1 MRGLSVNG
9 FVISETIGSGRAGV
23 LYLARNPSTGQEAII
38 CLSGAGDDGQ
48 TAKIFLEEATSLRPT
63 TRELSLAKTSDG
75 RAAMLAV
82 LPRLPSEAKTLPLPG
97 AGNTRFPETELLPSR
112 RPSRVPLVLFVGGL
126 LVLGVGVGLVV
137 LQRAQRSA
145 PVALPSPQ
153 PAPLEP
159 ALPAKQ
165 VPTPTALEPVI
176 VPPPAAK
183 VRTPKKPRPAVC
195 DVTWRRAA
203 EAELA
208 NLKRVVAAQN
218 DDGRFRRYEKAEE
231 SLMLRMQALGSP
243 TECAQVNAALDA
255 LIEKYSD

>member
-97 AGNTRFPETELLPSR
+97 AVDAL
-112 RPSRVPLVLFVGGL
+112 
-126 LVLGVGVGLVV
+126 
-137 LQRAQRSA
+137 SA
-145 PVALPSPQ
+145 VA
-153 PAPLEP
+153 
-159 ALPAKQ
+159 
-165 VPTPTALEPVI
+165 
-176 VPPPAAK
+176 
-183 VRTPKKPRPAVC
+183 
-195 DVTWRRAA
+195 
-203 EAELA
+203 
-208 NLKRVVAAQN
+208 
-218 DDGRFRRYEKAEE
+218 
-231 SLMLRMQALGSP
+231 GSP
-243 TECAQVNAALDA
+243 GREGGEPDGGGVADRSVSLERGAGR
-255 LIEKYSD
+255 